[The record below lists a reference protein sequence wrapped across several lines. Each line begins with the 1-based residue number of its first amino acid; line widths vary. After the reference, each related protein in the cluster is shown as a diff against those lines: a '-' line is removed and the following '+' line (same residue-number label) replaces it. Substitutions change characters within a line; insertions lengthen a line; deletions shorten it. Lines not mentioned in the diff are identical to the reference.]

1 MEAMTK
7 KITTMKFKGT
17 KHELVEILNG
27 LYSTAELAGKEFA
40 IASSKN
46 ISTIKEALKDIE
58 EIAKPSQGFIDLAEK
73 VKAIGKEE
81 GSENLIQELEAEN
94 PELVQARKTQLEV
107 VTEMLNEEMELTLVG
122 ITSDMLPEE
131 IKSHQVSLLTKILID

>member
-1 MEAMTK
+1 MTK

-46 ISTIKEALKDIE
+46 ISTIK
-58 EIAKPSQGFIDLAEK
+58 
-73 VKAIGKEE
+73 
-81 GSENLIQELEAEN
+81 
-94 PELVQARKTQLEV
+94 V
-107 VTEMLNEEMELTLVG
+107 VYTYYPVG
-122 ITSDMLPEE
+122 IVWAAHS
-131 IKSHQVSLLTKILID
+131 SYYVSYILFNKV